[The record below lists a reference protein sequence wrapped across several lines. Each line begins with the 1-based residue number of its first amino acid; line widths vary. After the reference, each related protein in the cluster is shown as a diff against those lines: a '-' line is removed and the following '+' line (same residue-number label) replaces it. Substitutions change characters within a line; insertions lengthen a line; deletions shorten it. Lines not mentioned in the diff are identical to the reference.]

1 LNKAEIRSLAL
12 QNRDALSA
20 EARQSASLAICR
32 SIMDE
37 DLFLDAGGIHVYL
50 PIGSEVDIRPLID
63 VAWELGKKVGMM
75 RVMDDGGICQYTI
88 TPETEYQTAT
98 KMKMKILEPI
108 DAEMFEMNDCDL
120 VIVPVVAIDE
130 ECNRLGY
137 GRGYYDQFLSHYP
150 RPTIGVAFEAQVVP
164 RLPVD
169 EGDIQLDMAYTEERM
184 IGEGMGRPLQ
194 TF

>member
-12 QNRDALSA
+12 QNRDALPA
-20 EARQSASLAICR
+20 EDRASASLAICR
-32 SIMDE
+32 SIMEE

-63 VAWELGKKVGMM
+63 MAWEMGKEVGMM
-75 RVMDDGGICQYTI
+75 RVMEDGGTCQYAI
-88 TPETEYQTAT
+88 TPETEYQTAST
-98 KMKMKILEPI
+98 KMKILEPVT
-108 DAEMFEMNDCDL
+108 AEPFDMNKCDL

-130 ECNRLGY
+130 DCNRLGY
-137 GRGYYDQFLSHYP
+137 GRGYYDQFLTHYP

-164 RLPVD
+164 QLPVD
-169 EGDIQLDMAYTEERM
+169 EGDIKLDMAYTEQRM
-184 IGEGMGRPLQ
+184 IGEGMGRPVQ